1 MRFFDAH
8 CDAVMHIEDDA
19 FDFVTGK
26 GRSHMDLPRL
36 LAAGHRAQVF
46 AIFAAAS
53 YYPGRDLRAYAE
65 RAITAIHGWAEAS
78 DGRMQVVRS
87 AEEVR
92 RSGGAEERGKARLGP
107 AGASSLPPLLSSAPL
122 LAIIGLEGGD
132 PLEGQAENLRH
143 FHDLGVRLVI
153 PAWDDNAFSGSSA
166 GLGDGLTAEG
176 FKLIELCQ
184 ELGVMVDVS
193 HASDA
198 AFEQICQL
206 VRGPF
211 VASHSNCRALSPCRV
226 T

>member
-65 RAITAIHGWAEAS
+65 RAIAAIHGWAEAS

-87 AEEVR
+87 ADEVR
-92 RSGGAEERGKARLGP
+92 RSGGAEERGKAHLGP
-107 AGASSLPPLLSSAPL
+107 QAPPPTSPSLRRPPP
-122 LAIIGLEGGD
+122 
-132 PLEGQAENLRH
+132 RH
-143 FHDLGVRLVI
+143 HR
-153 PAWDDNAFSGSSA
+153 P
-166 GLGDGLTAEG
+166 
-176 FKLIELCQ
+176 
-184 ELGVMVDVS
+184 
-193 HASDA
+193 
-198 AFEQICQL
+198 
-206 VRGPF
+206 RG
-211 VASHSNCRALSPCRV
+211 R
-226 T
+226 